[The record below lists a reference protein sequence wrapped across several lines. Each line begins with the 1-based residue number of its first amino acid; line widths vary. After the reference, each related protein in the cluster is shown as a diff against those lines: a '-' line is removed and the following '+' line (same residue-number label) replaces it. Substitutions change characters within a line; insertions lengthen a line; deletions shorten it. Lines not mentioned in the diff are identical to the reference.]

1 MTEAI
6 EKQAASAALFFFMV
20 TCKEIFVDIRKI
32 ALMASAWPMLCLI
45 GLECNSNPAGAPATP
60 AVEFSTAPSSPAFM
74 SNDTVS
80 TLQVVDKNI
89 GSLTLHVALSTK
101 AKSAVAV
108 PIVVSGASTA
118 QSPTD
123 YSLSLNSIIIPA
135 GDSIGSVSLSTV
147 APSAYEKSKIVY
159 LSLGTPSNARLGAS
173 RMDTVALVDVNGFG
187 QHFKFADNE
196 FQGWTQDTNTIT
208 SPFTVWRADSLVG
221 LWDGGAGLYLARG
234 CLVTMVQ
241 NLIGPNGPDSQ
252 ICEVVAMDFG
262 ASANADSMF
271 VSQIRSAT
279 VQVPIPG
286 FDGAAA
292 MAGGQMFGNIIGYA
306 HFSQMYFEVQM
317 SGYYDQ
323 NASSAAAGQ
332 LLKILQQK
340 VN

>member
-1 MTEAI
+1 
-6 EKQAASAALFFFMV
+6 MV
-20 TCKEIFVDIRKI
+20 TYKEKFVDIWKI
-32 ALMASAWPMLCLI
+32 ALLASAGLILCLI
-45 GLECNSNPAGAPATP
+45 GLECNSNPASAPP
-60 AVEFSTAPSSPAFM
+60 APTVEFSTTPSSPAFM
-74 SNDTVS
+74 SADTIS

-89 GSLTLHVALSTK
+89 GSLTLQVALSIK

-108 PIVVSGASTA
+108 PVVVSGASTA
-118 QSPTD
+118 QSPAD
-123 YSLSLNSIIIPA
+123 YSLGSNSIIIPA
-135 GDSIGSVSLSTV
+135 GDLIGSFSLSIV
-147 APSAYEKSKIVY
+147 APTAYEKSKMVF
-159 LSLGTPSNARLGAS
+159 LSLGAPSNAGLGVN
-173 RMDTVALVDVNGFG
+173 RIDTVALVDVNGFG
-187 QHFKFADNE
+187 QRYKFADNE
-196 FQGWTQDTNTIT
+196 LTGWTQDTNTVT

-241 NLIGPNGPDSQ
+241 NMIGPNGPDSQ

-262 ASANADSMF
+262 TSANADSMF
-271 VSQIRSAT
+271 VSQIRSAN

-292 MAGGQMFGNIIGYA
+292 MAGGEMFGNIIGYA
-306 HFSQMYFEVQM
+306 HFNQMYFEVQM

-323 NASSAAAGQ
+323 SASSAAAGQ